1 MKPSLL
7 ISAGSLLM
15 ASMLAWQTP
24 SKAQGVCY
32 FVDSA
37 GQVVDLG
44 HLCEGSSNSEGAPS
58 PSSASGTSSEA
69 TSPRTTSYT
78 IIGPVRSASS
88 SPSSSTT
95 SATSSTTRAIDPFDR
110 GSRTIRI
117 RSIQT
122 EDFTITTIDNPD
134 RVVNGVLIEGRDQ
147 LIIGPGVQQ
156 HPDSEE

>member
-1 MKPSLL
+1 
-7 ISAGSLLM
+7 A
-15 ASMLAWQTP
+15 
-24 SKAQGVCY
+24 
-32 FVDSA
+32 
-37 GQVVDLG
+37 
-44 HLCEGSSNSEGAPS
+44 
-58 PSSASGTSSEA
+58 ASGTSSEA

-78 IIGPVRSASS
+78 IIGPVRSSSS

-134 RVVNGVLIEGRDQ
+134 RVVNGVLIEGRDR

-156 HPDSEE
+156 HSDSEE